1 MLVKPAPATNH
12 PNMNCNRVCT
22 QPWVT
27 DAAQCRAEPTCEHY
41 FTGSDKPHLEYDDD
55 HDLTDASQTKLTDF
69 CKTKCDQPWAESK
82 DQLWPVS
89 KGCESWCEDTRGSE
103 FEEAAMSACEVH
115 SLVSPAIIGG
125 VRYRDQFGA
134 NLCDN
139 FGTPTPTMELL
150 GEFQGVVDAMGY
162 RVNDESPLND
172 LGYAECAGIH
182 DCSAQWKDS
191 RWNFGDTLRP
201 KMGDPDGKLSPPF
214 LGDLDEKLSRP
225 KMGDVKFTC
234 NAAACANKDPSCR
247 TFCDSY
253 SKMRT
258 LVESKKNDLPQLRQ
272 EMIAQYQAQDA
283 AAAAQAKA
291 DAARKVRE
299 QAMQAKI
306 AAGTQDQQKYCK
318 SVCAIFKTE

>member
-41 FTGSDKPHLEYDDD
+41 FTGSDKPHLEYDDY

-82 DQLWPVS
+82 DQPWPAS
-89 KGCESWCEDTRGSE
+89 KGCESWCEVTRGSE
-103 FEEAAMSACEVH
+103 FHEAAMSACGVH
-115 SLVSPAIIGG
+115 SLVSPVIIGG
-125 VRYRDQFGA
+125 VRYRDRFWA
-134 NLCDN
+134 PLCDN
-139 FGTPTPTMELL
+139 FGTPTMELL

-162 RVNDESPLND
+162 RVNDESPLYSMV
-172 LGYAECAGIH
+172 GCAGID

-191 RWNFGDTLRP
+191 QWNFGDTLRP
-201 KMGDPDGKLSPPF
+201 KMGDSDKKLPRPF

-234 NAAACANKDPSCR
+234 NAAACADKDPSCR

-272 EMIAQYQAQDA
+272 EMIAQAQAQDAARKA

-299 QAMQAKI
+299 H
-306 AAGTQDQQKYCK
+306 CK
-318 SVCAIFKTE
+318 SVCANFKTE